1 MSLSPREQQ
10 VMIMVCQGYIVGQIA
25 GKLSISK
32 STVKT
37 YRARILDKLRAD
49 CMEVAILR
57 SHRLRIIDLDTI
69 PDVFVP
75 PTADCTG
82 VESLS

>member
-1 MSLSPREQQ
+1 MSLSPREQE
-10 VMIMVCQGYIVGQIA
+10 VMTMVCQGHIIGQIA
-25 GKLSISK
+25 SRLGLAK

-57 SHRLRIIDLDTI
+57 AHRLRIIDLDAI

-75 PTADCTG
+75 PTADCTDA
-82 VESLS
+82 